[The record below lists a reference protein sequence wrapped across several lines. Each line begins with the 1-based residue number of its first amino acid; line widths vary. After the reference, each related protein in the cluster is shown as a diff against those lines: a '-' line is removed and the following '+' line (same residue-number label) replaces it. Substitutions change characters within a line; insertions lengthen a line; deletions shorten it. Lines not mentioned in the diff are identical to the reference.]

1 MSINKNKSE
10 IAESFKNLLKKAD
23 EAKGLVKNKD
33 LLIKSMHKDVNLNQ
47 SSFKVDSEAL
57 IGSERLGIKD
67 IKRVPSNPFER
78 NNKEK
83 NNEKYEK
90 FEYELTNKITNI
102 LNRHLYHWLNRELPK
117 YSKHKLRKYIYEV
130 IRQLAK

>member
-57 IGSERLGIKD
+57 IGSER
-67 IKRVPSNPFER
+67 
-78 NNKEK
+78 
-83 NNEKYEK
+83 
-90 FEYELTNKITNI
+90 
-102 LNRHLYHWLNRELPK
+102 
-117 YSKHKLRKYIYEV
+117 
-130 IRQLAK
+130 

>member
-47 SSFKVDSEAL
+47 GSFKVDSETL
-57 IGSERLGIKD
+57 IASERLGIKD
-67 IKRVPSNPFER
+67 IKRIPSNPFER

-130 IRQLAK
+130 IRQLTK